1 MKKASMDEARKLLDT
16 AVDLEQVIVL
26 ETESLRRHLSV
37 DPEADK
43 SLQKIEDRVLEQ
55 AELVRNVESGLHN
68 PSPPKREA
76 EPEPSILL
84 AGPALP
90 LDPSRMRP
98 MRSSRAGRKRA
109 SST

>member
-1 MKKASMDEARKLLDT
+1 MMKKDSVDEARKLLDT

-26 ETESLRRHLSV
+26 ETESLRRHLPV
-37 DPEADK
+37 DAEADK

-55 AELVRNVESGLHN
+55 AELMREVESGLDT
-68 PSPPKREA
+68 PLAPKREA
-76 EPEPSILL
+76 ETEPSILV

-98 MRSSRAGRKRA
+98 VRSSRAGRK
-109 SST
+109 